1 MNIRSAASWA
11 MGAQYA
17 SFAMQ
22 FATSLI
28 LARYFISPEQL
39 GLFSIS
45 FAAISLLAS
54 LQDFGVNRYVC
65 GEADLTPQKLQT
77 SYTVSLG
84 ISWAIALV
92 CLGLAWPMAAY
103 YGEARLFALT
113 LVIAASYFL
122 VPFAI
127 VPQALRQRELDFRS
141 SAMITVGATAAN
153 SAVALYLGWD
163 GWGAMALAC
172 GALAQQAAR
181 ALIAQWRAGWIS
193 PWPPSLHKPGRVL
206 SFGGTN
212 TVLVT
217 CANIAAS
224 APELVIGRIL
234 GAASAGLYTRATGLA
249 LQVRLL
255 LVGAVGGV
263 FLPAFRK
270 IREEGKPL
278 GPPYLRIAAIFSA
291 IMWPALAGLAVLS
304 EPVVNLL
311 YGPKWIDSAP
321 LLLRLSLAQMFF
333 VAMPMIADLGVLL
346 DHKKELVIRNIVD
359 VVIAV
364 TLLAIAAPFGLAAIA
379 ASRIVHGVLWTMNFI
394 TFLRR
399 MVGFSWKDWAN
410 VQLRSLAL
418 TGLAIV
424 PSLLFF
430 HYADG
435 PREAGAL
442 QILASA
448 GCGVVLWLIG
458 LWLLRHPAYE
468 EILRVAQP
476 LLAKA
481 KGARP
486 AN

>member
-1 MNIRSAASWA
+1 MTIRSAASWA

-17 SFAMQ
+17 SFALQ
-22 FATSLI
+22 FATSLV

-45 FAAISLLAS
+45 FAAIGLLAT

-65 GEADLTPQKLQT
+65 GESDLTPEKLQT
-77 SYTVSLG
+77 SYTVSLA
-84 ISWAIALV
+84 ISWALALICV
-92 CLGLAWPMAAY
+92 LAAWPLATY
-103 YGEARLFALT
+103 YGQPKILPLT

-141 SAMITVGATAAN
+141 SAMITVGATMAN
-153 SAVALYLGWD
+153 TGVSVALGWCE
-163 GWGAMALAC
+163 WGSMALAC

-181 ALIAQWRAGWIS
+181 ALIAQWRVGGLS
-193 PWPPSLHKPGRVL
+193 PWPPRLEKPGRVL

-217 CANIAAS
+217 CANVAAS
-224 APELVIGRIL
+224 APELMIGRLL
-234 GAASAGLYTRATGLA
+234 GPASAGLYTRATGLA
-249 LQVRLL
+249 IQTRIL

-304 EPVVNLL
+304 EPVIHLL
-311 YGPKWIDSAP
+311 YGARWLDSAS
-321 LLLRLSLAQMFF
+321 LLLRLSVAQMFF
-333 VAMPMIADLGVLL
+333 VSMPMIADLGVLL
-346 DHKKELVIRNIVD
+346 DRKRELVVRNILDVV
-359 VVIAV
+359 VVIA
-364 TLLAIAAPFGLAAIA
+364 LLALSAPFGLNAIA
-379 ASRIVHGVLWTMNFI
+379 TSRIVHGVLWSANFLF
-394 TFLRR
+394 FLRR
-399 MVGFSWKDWAN
+399 MVGFSWGEWFA

-418 TGLAIV
+418 TLLAIA
-424 PSLLFF
+424 PTLALYHF
-430 HYADG
+430 ADG
-435 PREAGAL
+435 PREAGAA

-448 GCGVVLWLIG
+448 GAGAVVWAIG
-458 LWLLRHPAYE
+458 LWALRHPAFE
-468 EILRVAQP
+468 ELERVAAM
-476 LLAKA
+476 LRARVSRRR
-481 KGARP
+481 KGA
-486 AN
+486 